1 MTERLDSFFVLASL
15 ELGWPTS
22 RALCY
27 EPLNIRQGAAPR
39 PDAPDAGDDARGR
52 AAARARLG
60 HAGAARPAYAA
71 ADLAPATA
79 AFLSDALAA
88 DVGLHALAAE
98 LHTAAV
104 ARHGGLAGR
113 FGALL
118 VASRERCAS
127 SRRGLGWQALERRAQ
142 AAGAFPD

>member
-1 MTERLDSFFVLASL
+1 MTERLDSFFVLAAL
-15 ELGWPTS
+15 ELGWPVA

-27 EPLNIRQGAAPR
+27 EPLNIRQGATAPR
-39 PDAPDAGDDARGR
+39 PDGAAAGDDARGR
-52 AAARARLG
+52 AAARARFG
-60 HAGAARPAYAA
+60 HAGAARPAYSAA
-71 ADLAPATA
+71 ELAPATA
-79 AFLSDALAA
+79 AFLSDALRA
-88 DVGLHALAAE
+88 DVGLHALAGE

-113 FGALL
+113 FGEML

-142 AAGAFPD
+142 AARG